1 MAVSIYDIQEGKWYV
16 ELTNGDR
23 VPCGNKKESDS
34 ISKLTDE
41 EIKIYERAVLT
52 PRLQEVPRNE

>member
-23 VPCGNKKESDS
+23 VPCGSKRESDS
-34 ISKLTDE
+34 ISNLTDE